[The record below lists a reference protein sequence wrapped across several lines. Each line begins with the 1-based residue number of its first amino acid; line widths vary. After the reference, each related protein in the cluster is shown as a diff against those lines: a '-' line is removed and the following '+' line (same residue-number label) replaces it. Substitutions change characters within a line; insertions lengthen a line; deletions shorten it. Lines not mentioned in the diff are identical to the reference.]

1 MSSQHTCTTYCSR
14 RQFLHTGLILGT
26 SLLLPNLS
34 YAGGF
39 SQHLQGETWVN
50 GRIAHH
56 KTKIN
61 ANSLIKTTSHSA
73 SFVIGDNAFTLRP
86 HSHVKFTPISSINRG
101 VISSL
106 RLLTGG
112 LLSVFGKGSKQLLSP
127 AATIG
132 IRGTGVYME
141 STAES
146 SYVCLC
152 YGQVDVTANVNAAPT
167 HVLEATHHHA
177 KRVHTTGTVSDEAM
191 LNHTDDE
198 LIYLESLVGRQ
209 VPFKL

>member
-1 MSSQHTCTTYCSR
+1 MSHSTCQYCLSR
-14 RQFLHTGLILGT
+14 RQFLQTGLALGT

-34 YAGGF
+34 HAGGF
-39 SQHLQGETWVN
+39 AQSLQGETWVN
-50 GRIAHH
+50 GRIAHD
-56 KTKIN
+56 KTRIN
-61 ANSLIKTTSHSA
+61 ANSFIKTTTHSA

-86 HSHVKFTPISSINRG
+86 NSQVRFTPVSQQSRS
-101 VISSL
+101 VITSL

-112 LLSVFGKGSKQLLSP
+112 LLSVFGKGSKQLFTP

-141 STAES
+141 SNADS

-152 YGQVDVTANVNAAPT
+152 YGKVDLTANIKAAPT
-167 HVLEATHHHA
+167 NLLEATHHQA
-177 KRVHTTGTVSDEAM
+177 KRIQNTGSVGDETM

-198 LIYLESLVGRQ
+198 LVYLESLVGRK
-209 VPFKL
+209 VPFA